1 MSPKFKRKQYW
12 VSTRFQ
18 GKYVGL
24 ILALTF
30 LTAAICSYVVY
41 YTSMV
46 AFGEKLASVYPQ
58 GRLVAAVN
66 TINIRIFI
74 TVLVLAPVVAF
85 IGIYFSHKIAGP
97 IFRMERFM
105 QDMAAGNLFSKLI
118 LRKGDELMKLSDGI
132 NRLSESMKTT
142 ILNERAAIGS
152 LEAELGSL
160 KGMVSSKHPDPDAI
174 NKAMRKVESEISEL
188 RKEVNR
194 FKVESE
200 KS

>member
-1 MSPKFKRKQYW
+1 
-12 VSTRFQ
+12 
-18 GKYVGL
+18 
-24 ILALTF
+24 
-30 LTAAICSYVVY
+30 
-41 YTSMV
+41 
-46 AFGEKLASVYPQ
+46 
-58 GRLVAAVN
+58 
-66 TINIRIFI
+66 
-74 TVLVLAPVVAF
+74 
-85 IGIYFSHKIAGP
+85 
-97 IFRMERFM
+97 M

-142 ILNERAAIGS
+142 ILNERAAIGR